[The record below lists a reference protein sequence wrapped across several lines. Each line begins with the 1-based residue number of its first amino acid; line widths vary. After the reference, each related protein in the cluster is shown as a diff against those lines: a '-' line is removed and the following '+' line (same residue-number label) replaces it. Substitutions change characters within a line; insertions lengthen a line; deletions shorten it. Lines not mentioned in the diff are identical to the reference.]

1 MFCGKPRFSH
11 APAFLTG
18 QSSLIPESCSDTF
31 KRFGVIRGRSVVLQL
46 SASHT
51 STESLGQSLHVTG
64 PSCNVHH
71 RGADVRAAPGR
82 FSKVE
87 LILGGKQDTKGISGC
102 GPIKGLGV
110 QTGCNDHKDVKGVIR
125 AEAAVLTQRNRSESV
140 DIHTVM
146 TTKPPPP
153 PPSSLFSF

>member
-1 MFCGKPRFSH
+1 M
-11 APAFLTG
+11 
-18 QSSLIPESCSDTF
+18 
-31 KRFGVIRGRSVVLQL
+31 
-46 SASHT
+46 
-51 STESLGQSLHVTG
+51 
-64 PSCNVHH
+64 
-71 RGADVRAAPGR
+71 
-82 FSKVE
+82 E

-102 GPIKGLGV
+102 GSIKGLGD

-153 PPSSLFSF
+153 SSLFYF